1 MLDQIHARH
10 CGNCGLTT
18 YFTPVRI
25 RDAAGIMCLTCRK
38 RWVIHHCSAA
48 HHGLGGVQT
57 PAPELLPLLIDF
69 GIKRAFD
76 AFCPGCRQAISVV
89 NTAAERVRPYNPQ
102 LSDALG
108 QLGQLMT
115 LAMVAVTA
123 VGVSRWAARQLR

>member
-1 MLDQIHARH
+1 MLDRIHTRH

-18 YFTPVRI
+18 YFTPIRI
-25 RDAAGIMCLTCRK
+25 QDAAGIMCLTCRK
-38 RWVIHHCSAA
+38 RWVIHHCSPA
-48 HHGLGGVQT
+48 HHGLGGVQVPT
-57 PAPELLPLLIDF
+57 TELLPLLIDF

-76 AFCPGCRQAISVV
+76 AYCPGCRQAISVV
-89 NTAAERVRPYNPQ
+89 NAAAERVRPYNPQ

-123 VGVSRWAARQLR
+123 VGVGRWAARQLR